1 MILKSY
7 ETKKININLNKI
19 VLFYGQNEGFKEEEI
34 LKILS
39 INKDKNLIRYDEKQ
53 ILDNSEIFYNDILSK
68 SLFEK
73 EKIIIINRATDKI
86 VNIITDL
93 LEKDISDISI
103 IINSNNLE
111 KKSKLRSLF
120 EKNKKLICV
129 AFYPDSQD
137 ILTKLTYNF
146 FKENNIAISQE
157 NINLIVNRCNGDR
170 GALKNELNKIE
181 FFVKNKKKLS
191 TENLLKLTN
200 LIENYSV
207 SELVDNY
214 LAKNRKKIVSILNEN
229 NFSNEDC
236 IIITRTLL
244 NKLKRLI
251 KLSKDFNENK
261 SLDKTISNAKPPIF
275 WKDKEIVKQQINNW
289 SPNQINKA
297 IVNVNEIELQIKK
310 NRTNPVNIISN
321 FILDK
326 SSFNLNSVF

>member
-34 LKILS
+34 LKIL
-39 INKDKNLIRYDEKQ
+39 INNKDKNSTRYDEKQ

-200 LIENYSV
+200 LIENYSI

-214 LAKNRKKIVSILNEN
+214 LAKNQKKIVSILNEN

-251 KLSKDFNENK
+251 KLSKDYNENK
-261 SLDKTISNAKPPIF
+261 NLDKTISNAKPPIF

-326 SSFNLNSVF
+326 SSFNLNSSF

>member
-7 ETKKININLNKI
+7 ETKKINININKI
-19 VLFYGQNEGFKEEEI
+19 VLFYGQNEGYKEEEV
-34 LKILS
+34 LKILLV
-39 INKDKNLIRYDEKQ
+39 NKDKNLTKYDEKQ

-93 LEKDISDISI
+93 LEEDISDISI
-103 IINSNNLE
+103 IINSNILE

-170 GALKNELNKIE
+170 GALKNELNKIQ

-200 LIENYSV
+200 LIENYSI

-214 LAKNRKKIVSILNEN
+214 LAKNQKKIVSILNEN

-297 IVNVNEIELQIKK
+297 IVSINEIELQIKK
-310 NRTNPVNIISN
+310 NYTNPVNIISN

-326 SSFNLNSVF
+326 SSFNLNSGF

>member
-34 LKILS
+34 LKIL
-39 INKDKNLIRYDEKQ
+39 INNKDKNSTRYDEKQ

-93 LEKDISDISI
+93 LEEDISDISI
-103 IINSNNLE
+103 IINSNILE

-170 GALKNELNKIE
+170 GALKNELNKIQ

-200 LIENYSV
+200 LIENYSI

-214 LAKNRKKIVSILNEN
+214 LAKNQKKIVSILNEN

-297 IVNVNEIELQIKK
+297 IVNINEIELQIKK
-310 NRTNPVNIISN
+310 NYTNPVNIISN

-326 SSFNLNSVF
+326 SSFNLNSGF

>member
-103 IINSNNLE
+103 IINSNILE

-170 GALKNELNKIE
+170 GALKNELNKIQ

-200 LIENYSV
+200 LIENYSI

-214 LAKNRKKIVSILNEN
+214 LAKNQKKIVSILNEN

-297 IVNVNEIELQIKK
+297 IVNINEIELQIKK
-310 NRTNPVNIISN
+310 NYTNPVNIISN

-326 SSFNLNSVF
+326 SSFNLNSGF

>member
-34 LKILS
+34 LKILI
-39 INKDKNLIRYDEKQ
+39 INKDKNLTRYDEKQ

-200 LIENYSV
+200 LIENYGI

-214 LAKNRKKIVSILNEN
+214 LAKNQKKIVSILNEN

-251 KLSKDFNENK
+251 KLSKDYNENK
-261 SLDKTISNAKPPIF
+261 NLDKTISNAKPPIF

-326 SSFNLNSVF
+326 SSFNLNSGF

>member
-34 LKILS
+34 LKIL
-39 INKDKNLIRYDEKQ
+39 INNKDKNSTRYDEKQ

-170 GALKNELNKIE
+170 GALKNELNKIQ

-200 LIENYSV
+200 LIENYSI

-214 LAKNRKKIVSILNEN
+214 LAKNQKKIVSILNEN

-297 IVNVNEIELQIKK
+297 IVNINEIELQIKK
-310 NRTNPVNIISN
+310 NYTNPVNIISN

-326 SSFNLNSVF
+326 SSFNLNSGF

>member
-1 MILKSY
+1 M
-7 ETKKININLNKI
+7 
-19 VLFYGQNEGFKEEEI
+19 
-34 LKILS
+34 
-39 INKDKNLIRYDEKQ
+39 
-53 ILDNSEIFYNDILSK
+53 
-68 SLFEK
+68 
-73 EKIIIINRATDKI
+73 
-86 VNIITDL
+86 
-93 LEKDISDISI
+93 
-103 IINSNNLE
+103 
-111 KKSKLRSLF
+111 
-120 EKNKKLICV
+120 
-129 AFYPDSQD
+129 
-137 ILTKLTYNF
+137 
-146 FKENNIAISQE
+146 
-157 NINLIVNRCNGDR
+157 IVNRCNGDR
-170 GALKNELNKIE
+170 GALKNELNKIQ

-200 LIENYSV
+200 LIENYSI

-214 LAKNRKKIVSILNEN
+214 LAKNQKKIVSILNEN

-297 IVNVNEIELQIKK
+297 IVNVNEIELKIKK
-310 NRTNPVNIISN
+310 NYTNPVNIISN

-326 SSFNLNSVF
+326 SSFNLNNGF

>member
-19 VLFYGQNEGFKEEEI
+19 VLFYGQNEGLKEEEI
-34 LKILS
+34 LKILI
-39 INKDKNLIRYDEKQ
+39 INKDKNLTRYDEKQ

-170 GALKNELNKIE
+170 GALKNELNKIQ

-200 LIENYSV
+200 LIENYSI

-214 LAKNRKKIVSILNEN
+214 LAKNQKKIVSILNEN

-297 IVNVNEIELQIKK
+297 IVNINEIELQIKK
-310 NRTNPVNIISN
+310 NYTNPVNIISN

-326 SSFNLNSVF
+326 SSFNLNSGF

>member
-7 ETKKININLNKI
+7 ETKKINININKI
-19 VLFYGQNEGFKEEEI
+19 VLFYGQNEGFKEEEV
-34 LKILS
+34 LKILLV
-39 INKDKNLIRYDEKQ
+39 NKDKNLTKYDEKQ

-93 LEKDISDISI
+93 LEEDISDISI
-103 IINSNNLE
+103 IINSNILE

-170 GALKNELNKIE
+170 GALKNELNKIQ

-200 LIENYSV
+200 LIENYSI

-214 LAKNRKKIVSILNEN
+214 LAKNQKKIVSILNEN

-297 IVNVNEIELQIKK
+297 IVSINEIELQIKK
-310 NRTNPVNIISN
+310 NYTNPVNIISN

-326 SSFNLNSVF
+326 SSFNLNSGF

>member
-34 LKILS
+34 LKILV
-39 INKDKNLIRYDEKQ
+39 INKDKNLTRYDEKQ

-93 LEKDISDISI
+93 LEEDISDISI
-103 IINSNNLE
+103 IINSNILE

-170 GALKNELNKIE
+170 GALKNELNKIQ

-200 LIENYSV
+200 LIENYSI

-214 LAKNRKKIVSILNEN
+214 LAKNQKKIVSILNEN

-297 IVNVNEIELQIKK
+297 IVNINEIELQIKK
-310 NRTNPVNIISN
+310 NYTNPVNIISN

-326 SSFNLNSVF
+326 SSFNLNNGF

>member
-34 LKILS
+34 LKIL
-39 INKDKNLIRYDEKQ
+39 INNKDKNSTRYDEKQ

-200 LIENYSV
+200 LIENYGI

-214 LAKNRKKIVSILNEN
+214 LAKNQKKIVSILNEN

-326 SSFNLNSVF
+326 SSFNLNSGF

>member
-34 LKILS
+34 LKILR
-39 INKDKNLIRYDEKQ
+39 INKDKNLTRYDEKQ
-53 ILDNSEIFYNDILSK
+53 ILDNFEIFYNDILSK

-93 LEKDISDISI
+93 LEEDISDISI
-103 IINSNNLE
+103 IINSNILE

-146 FKENNIAISQE
+146 FKENKIAISQE

-200 LIENYSV
+200 LIENYSI

-214 LAKNRKKIVSILNEN
+214 LAKNQKKIVSILNEN

-297 IVNVNEIELQIKK
+297 IVNINEIELQIKK
-310 NRTNPVNIISN
+310 NYTNPVNIISN

-326 SSFNLNSVF
+326 SSFNLNSGF

>member
-1 MILKSY
+1 MILKSF
-7 ETKKININLNKI
+7 ETKKINININKI
-19 VLFYGQNEGFKEEEI
+19 VLFYGQNEGYKEEEV
-34 LKILS
+34 LKILLV
-39 INKDKNLIRYDEKQ
+39 NKDKNLTKYDEKQ

-170 GALKNELNKIE
+170 GALKNELNKIQ

-200 LIENYSV
+200 LIENYSI

-214 LAKNRKKIVSILNEN
+214 LAKNQKKIVSILNEN

-297 IVNVNEIELQIKK
+297 IVNINEIELQIKK
-310 NRTNPVNIISN
+310 NYTNPVNIISN

-326 SSFNLNSVF
+326 SSFNLNSGF

>member
-34 LKILS
+34 LKIL
-39 INKDKNLIRYDEKQ
+39 INNKDKNSTRYDEKQ

-93 LEKDISDISI
+93 LEEDISDISI
-103 IINSNNLE
+103 IINSNILE

-170 GALKNELNKIE
+170 GALKNELNKIQ

-200 LIENYSV
+200 LIENYGI

-214 LAKNRKKIVSILNEN
+214 LAKNQKKIVSILNEN

-326 SSFNLNSVF
+326 SSFNLNSGF

>member
-1 MILKSY
+1 MILKSF
-7 ETKKININLNKI
+7 ETKKINININKI

-34 LKILS
+34 LKILI
-39 INKDKNLIRYDEKQ
+39 INKDKNLTRYDEKQ
-53 ILDNSEIFYNDILSK
+53 ILDNSEIIYNDILSK

-137 ILTKLTYNF
+137 ILTKKTYNF

-200 LIENYSV
+200 LIENYGI

-214 LAKNRKKIVSILNEN
+214 LAKNQKKIVSILNEN

-251 KLSKDFNENK
+251 KLSKDYNENK
-261 SLDKTISNAKPPIF
+261 NLDKTISNAKPPIF

-326 SSFNLNSVF
+326 SSFNLNSSF

>member
-34 LKILS
+34 LKIL
-39 INKDKNLIRYDEKQ
+39 INNKDKNSTRYDEKQ

-93 LEKDISDISI
+93 LEEDISDISI
-103 IINSNNLE
+103 IINSNILE

-170 GALKNELNKIE
+170 GALKNELNKIQ

-200 LIENYSV
+200 LIENYSI

-214 LAKNRKKIVSILNEN
+214 LAKNQKKILSILNEN

-297 IVNVNEIELQIKK
+297 IVSINEIELQIKK
-310 NRTNPVNIISN
+310 NYTNPVNIISN

-326 SSFNLNSVF
+326 SSFNLNSGF

>member
-34 LKILS
+34 LKIQS

-200 LIENYSV
+200 LIENYSI

-214 LAKNRKKIVSILNEN
+214 LAKNQKKIVSILNEN

-251 KLSKDFNENK
+251 KLSKDYNENK
-261 SLDKTISNAKPPIF
+261 NLDKTISNAKPPIF

-326 SSFNLNSVF
+326 SSFNLNSSF

>member
-34 LKILS
+34 LKILI
-39 INKDKNLIRYDEKQ
+39 INKDKNLTRYDEKQ

-93 LEKDISDISI
+93 LEEDISDISI
-103 IINSNNLE
+103 IINSNILE

-200 LIENYSV
+200 LIENYSI

-214 LAKNRKKIVSILNEN
+214 LAKNQKKIVSILNEN

-289 SPNQINKA
+289 STNQINKA

-310 NRTNPVNIISN
+310 NHTNPVNIISN
-321 FILDK
+321 FILDR
-326 SSFNLNSVF
+326 SSFNLNSGF